1 MNILSII
8 GYPLF
13 FVSLFEIILGI
24 LLLAHNPRRS
34 RAQRSVALLSFFAAA
49 FALIT
54 ALMYVLASFG
64 RDITPLAR
72 ANWIGW
78 LMIPAAFQIIFYLKD
93 ENSRSARLA
102 GAVLYPFWVIVF
114 CLSISTDLI
123 ERGTYTLIPHLDQ
136 SGLLAKPLRTVA
148 VLQLIWLMYEIF
160 RLRRSVIGIRRAQ
173 LNYFTH
179 GMLIFTIGGTFVSGV
194 LQLFGGFGLE
204 PGLGSYFSLP
214 WVVLTF
220 YAMTRYRL
228 FDIRSV
234 VARVLTVGLLS
245 AFFSAVQVGLFKLLE
260 PAFGASFAV
269 AVSLCLIGFV
279 FFGTTFSR
287 KVQAG
292 IQRVV
297 LQDKYDYQKI
307 LKESITAIIGILD
320 LREVLLYLI
329 RSIKRS
335 LGVENACLVL
345 RERNGQYRQQEG
357 IGGSLDGPGECV
369 VDGNIITW
377 IAKRGGVVIREELE
391 RELPEEEFG
400 PLNSWMRNKGVEVII
415 PLFSKGQLPG
425 VLALGGKG
433 NREPYV
439 QSDIDLLETL
449 AGHAAIALENARLYD
464 DARRAKESLQESESK
479 FRALAETTPAAI
491 FIHRGGAFLYANP
504 LGEAMTGYTNEELL
518 SLDYWSI
525 VHPDFRDMVQERGRT
540 HPQSDAF
547 PPQYEFKIVRKDG
560 AERWALMTSAPIE
573 YEGKPAVI
581 GTLFDI
587 TERKALEGQLRY
599 AQKMEAIGKL
609 AGGVAHDFNN
619 VLSGIVGYASILHA
633 KIDKNGPL
641 RFPLDQILA
650 ATERAANM
658 TQTLLAFGKK
668 QVVSLKS
675 GDLNDI
681 VRNMEKLLAGLVR
694 GKVVL
699 TMRYAGGQL
708 PILADSSQIERV
720 LMNLLVNARDA
731 MPDGGTVTLETGNAE
746 LDNEFIKSCGYGKAG
761 SYAVV
766 SMTDTGTGMDPAIRE
781 KIFEP
786 FFTTKGLEKGT
797 GFGLSIVYDI
807 VKEHR
812 GYITADSEP
821 GRGTTFKVFLPLAG
835 ESAASG
841 MPAPAPAAA
850 ARGSET
856 VLVADNDHDV
866 REFIK
871 AVLDGHGFTVIEA
884 SDGGEAISKF
894 MEHKD
899 TVQLLILDVIMP
911 TMNGSEAFSAIRRRR
926 PKVKVL
932 FTSGY
937 KEEVIVQKG
946 LLTPGQHFME
956 KPFSL
961 KELLAKVRE
970 VLDENQPRGAGRNEQ

>member
-1 MNILSII
+1 MNLLALI
-8 GYPLF
+8 GYPLLL
-13 FVSLFEIILGI
+13 VSLFEIILGI
-24 LLLAHNPRRS
+24 LLLAHNPRNS
-34 RAQRSVALLSFFAAA
+34 RAQKSVAALSFFAAA

-54 ALMYVLASFG
+54 GLMYVLASFD
-64 RDITPLAR
+64 RDITHLAR
-72 ANWIGW
+72 ANWVGW
-78 LMIPAAFQIIFYLKD
+78 LVIPAAFQIIYYLQD
-93 ENSRSARLA
+93 EDSRSARIA

-123 ERGTYTLIPHLDQ
+123 EHGTYTLIPHLDR
-136 SGLLAKPLRTVA
+136 SGLLAKPLRIA
-148 VLQLIWLMYEIF
+148 GVLQLLWLMYEIY
-160 RLRRSVIGIRRAQ
+160 RLRRGLGGIRRAQ

-179 GMLIFTIGGTFVSGV
+179 GMLIFTIGGTFVSGI
-194 LQLFGGFGLE
+194 LPLFGGFGLE

-214 WVVLTF
+214 WVALTF
-220 YAMTRYRL
+220 HAMTRYRL

-234 VARVLTVGLLS
+234 VSRVLTVGLLS
-245 AFFSAVQVGLFKLLE
+245 ALFSVVQIGLFKLLE
-260 PAFGASFAV
+260 PAFGVSFAV
-269 AVSLCLIGFV
+269 AASLCFIGFV

-287 KVQAG
+287 KVQTT
-292 IQRVV
+292 IQRAV

-307 LKESITAIIGILD
+307 LKESITTIIGILD

-335 LGVENACLVL
+335 LGVENVYLVL
-345 RERNGQYRQQEG
+345 REQDGQYRLQEDL
-357 IGGSLDGPGECV
+357 GGPTDGSGERV
-369 VDGNIITW
+369 LEGSIIEW
-377 IAKRGGVVIREELE
+377 IARRGGVVIREELE
-391 RELPEEEFG
+391 RELPESEFG
-400 PLNSWMRNKGVEVII
+400 PLNSWMRKKGVEVVI
-415 PLFSKGQLPG
+415 PLVSTGHLPG
-425 VLALGGKG
+425 VLALGEKG

-464 DARRAKESLQESESK
+464 EARRAKDSLQESESK

-504 LGEAMTGYTNEELL
+504 IGEAMTGYSNGELL
-518 SLDYWSI
+518 TMDFWSI
-525 VHPDFRDMVQERGRT
+525 VHPDFRALVQERGRT
-540 HPQSDAF
+540 RLQDDAF

-560 AERWALMTSAPIE
+560 AERWALMTAGRLE
-573 YEGKPAVI
+573 YEGQPAVI

-619 VLSGIVGYASILHA
+619 VLTAIVGYANVLHL
-633 KIDKNGPL
+633 KMGKNEPMQAHV
-641 RFPLDQILA
+641 DQILA
-650 ATERAANM
+650 ATERAAAM

-675 GDLNDI
+675 GDLNDL
-681 VRNMEKLLAGLVR
+681 VLRMEKLLSGLVR
-694 GKVVL
+694 EKVVL
-699 TMRYAGGQL
+699 TMRCAAGHL
-708 PILADSSQIERV
+708 PILADNSQIERI

-731 MPDGGTVTLETGNAE
+731 MPDGGTVTIETGTAE
-746 LDNEFIKSCGYGKAG
+746 LDSGFVKNYGYGKPG
-761 SYAVV
+761 HYAVV
-766 SMTDTGTGMDPAIRE
+766 SMTDTGTGMDSVIRE

-812 GYITADSEP
+812 GYITVDSEP
-821 GRGTTFKVFLPLAG
+821 GRGTTFKVFLPLAEG
-835 ESAASG
+835 SAEKRVPAASI
-841 MPAPAPAAA
+841 A

-856 VLVADNDHDV
+856 VLVADNDDDV
-866 REFIK
+866 REFVK
-871 AVLDGHGFTVIEA
+871 AVLAGHGYTVIEA
-884 SDGGEAISKF
+884 PDGEEAVATFRKYQ
-894 MEHKD
+894 D
-899 TVQLLILDVIMP
+899 AVQLLVLDVIMP
-911 TMNGSEAFSAIRRRR
+911 KMNGSEVYRAIHRIR
-926 PKVKVL
+926 PDIRVL

-946 LLTPGQHFME
+946 MLTPGQYFME

-970 VLDENQPRGAGRNEQ
+970 VLEGETVDSRR